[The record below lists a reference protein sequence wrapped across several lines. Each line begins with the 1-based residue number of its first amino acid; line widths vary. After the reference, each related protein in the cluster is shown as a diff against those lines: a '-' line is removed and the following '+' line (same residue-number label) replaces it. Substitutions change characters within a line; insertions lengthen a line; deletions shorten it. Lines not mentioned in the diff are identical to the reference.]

1 MRLEGLQDGYTGIV
15 LREEHWV
22 ELYDKK
28 SVHPKEAKSQLEL
41 KIDVASRA
49 RPRQTCIKTSE

>member
-28 SVHPKEAKSQLEL
+28 SVHPKEAKS
-41 KIDVASRA
+41 
-49 RPRQTCIKTSE
+49 